1 MIRRLLAASAL
12 VVGVVF
18 ASATPASAD
27 TWCLAVDPVLGMCQ
41 GVPGAFQVIDD
52 LLP

>member
-12 VVGVVF
+12 ASGLMF

-27 TWCLAVDPVLGMCQ
+27 TWCLAIDPVLGMCQ
-41 GVPGAFQVIDD
+41 GVPGAIKVLDD